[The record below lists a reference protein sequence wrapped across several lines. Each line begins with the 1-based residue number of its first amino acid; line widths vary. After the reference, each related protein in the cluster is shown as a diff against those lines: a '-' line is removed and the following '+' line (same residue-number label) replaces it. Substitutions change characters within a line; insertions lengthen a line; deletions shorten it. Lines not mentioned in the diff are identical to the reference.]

1 MKPQNNEITT
11 IEVLAIAALIL
22 LSISYNS
29 NKNNENHSKK
39 NQNSPSRQ
47 ENSSKL
53 FTKTTSKFSVSS
65 ANVKH
70 YY

>member
-11 IEVLAIAALIL
+11 IEVLALMALIF
-22 LSISYNS
+22 LSLTFKT
-29 NKNNENHSKK
+29 NKNNENQSKS

-53 FTKTTSKFSVSS
+53 FTKTTSKFSVPS